1 MTRPPAVARAQMVA
15 ELFGSYTNL
24 LSTPA
29 PLGTAP
35 ECDSHEQV
43 RAWVRAS
50 VESRELAL
58 QVRRAERRPAAAACK
73 QAKRTARALLVL
85 VHPDKFDAAHPA
97 CPRGVSAA
105 AAASL
110 NDDYRRLKAACAP
123 VGE

>member
-1 MTRPPAVARAQMVA
+1 MVA

-29 PLGTAP
+29 PLSTAP
-35 ECDSHEQV
+35 LEPSECDSHEQV

-50 VESRELAL
+50 AESRELAL
-58 QVRRAERRPAAAACK
+58 QVRRAERRPVAAACK
-73 QAKRTARALLVL
+73 QAKRAARALLVL
-85 VHPDKFDAAHPA
+85 VHPDKFDAANPA